1 MGRGMVG
8 NPQSEALLEPGAW
21 GREVDVG
28 PVHPLAWPRAH
39 AIQRNRTSSRWLS
52 LSCPLRQ
59 SHQVILAAACA
70 LVLSSAPPTERLRCP
85 AKGTQQ

>member
-39 AIQRNRTSSRWLS
+39 AVQRNRT
-52 LSCPLRQ
+52 
-59 SHQVILAAACA
+59 IA
-70 LVLSSAPPTERLRCP
+70 LVGCPYLAP
-85 AKGTQQ
+85 